1 MFTGDEASVKI
12 GVRFVETL
20 TRRRASPL
28 DGVPPPTLIAWCNT
42 DPESRY
48 LIAATAGSLF
58 KKDNN
63 GAPLHWTAL
72 APLLLQS
79 APDPTTMLSVFVK
92 RLYPNSWGGSWATE
106 MEGRARLLEQLDVCD
121 NADLRAARKDVLDRL
136 RSQIEEARVREAG
149 EDKQRNARFE

>member
-1 MFTGDEASVKI
+1 
-12 GVRFVETL
+12 
-20 TRRRASPL
+20 
-28 DGVPPPTLIAWCNT
+28 
-42 DPESRY
+42 
-48 LIAATAGSLF
+48 
-58 KKDNN
+58 
-63 GAPLHWTAL
+63 
-72 APLLLQS
+72 
-79 APDPTTMLSVFVK
+79 MLSVFVK